1 MCGVDFDKMFSRT
14 NQIHIHH
21 MFEQG
26 IEEPCSDT
34 PAPPCVLA
42 PPNLGLKIQC
52 TPHTHSTFQFVCRR
66 QSHCLNLYLR
76 YSPVATVRS
85 RTARV
90 HNQIAQIVERF
101 TSNDLKLRGFLITL
115 HLDRAPFSFVAKLV
129 SSVRKVEFF
138 RLKEKEPS
146 LENWSVSFG
155 KPPRSVDFSN
165 TTSKDTTLTGCV
177 KYSDNLRQRNA
188 FPQFQSNCTNRLIS
202 SHKPR
207 LTQTRIMDGNQW

>member
-26 IEEPCSDT
+26 IEERCSDT

-42 PPNLGLKIQC
+42 PPNLGFKIQC
-52 TPHTHSTFQFVCRR
+52 TPRTHSTFQFVCRR

-115 HLDRAPFSFVAKLV
+115 HLDRAPFPFVAKLV

-138 RLKEKEPS
+138 LFKRE
-146 LENWSVSFG
+146 
-155 KPPRSVDFSN
+155 R
-165 TTSKDTTLTGCV
+165 TI
-177 KYSDNLRQRNA
+177 A
-188 FPQFQSNCTNRLIS
+188 
-202 SHKPR
+202 
-207 LTQTRIMDGNQW
+207 